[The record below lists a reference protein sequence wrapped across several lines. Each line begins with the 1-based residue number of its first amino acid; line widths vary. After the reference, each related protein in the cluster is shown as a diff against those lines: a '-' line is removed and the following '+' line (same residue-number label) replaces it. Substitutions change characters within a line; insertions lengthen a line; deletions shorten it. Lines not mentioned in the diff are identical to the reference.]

1 MTLTYYLDDRS
12 TMEPY
17 PASPEPEPTTQ
28 TRGTAPESVRTA
40 VKLIWANIALG
51 VLSALVTFVL
61 LDNIVDT
68 ALEGTSGLDRDA
80 AQLSVIGGTIVGLV
94 VSVGLAALFAYF
106 ISKGANW
113 ARIIYT
119 VLTVLGILLSLLGL
133 LSTQPVILLLLSVVG
148 LALSV
153 AILFFLYRPDSNA
166 YFKGTQLTR

>member
-1 MTLTYYLDDRS
+1 
-12 TMEPY
+12 MEPY
-17 PASPEPEPTTQ
+17 PASPEPEFTTQ
-28 TRGTAPESVRTA
+28 SRGPAPESVRTA

-51 VLSALVTFVL
+51 ILSALVTFLL
-61 LDNIVDT
+61 LDDIVDS
-68 ALEGTSGLDRDA
+68 ALEGASGLDRDA
-80 AQLSVIGGTIVGLV
+80 AQLSVVGGTIVGLI

-113 ARIIYT
+113 ARIVYT

-133 LSTQPVILLLLSVVG
+133 TGTQPLFLLVLSVVG